1 MSRICNILVVE
12 DDDAV
17 RALLGDILDLAGYEF
32 ALVRNGAEMRENLD
46 REKFDVA
53 IVDISLRG
61 SEDGFDLAKVVA
73 ARGCA
78 VILTTGNP
86 KHRPR
91 LETSGQRHL
100 FKPFR
105 VQEMTELVDEV
116 LSDTGA
122 LCEKRGGCDDPPVSA
137 AA

>member
-1 MSRICNILVVE
+1 M
-12 DDDAV
+12 
-17 RALLGDILDLAGYEF
+17 LGDILDLAGYEF